1 MSLYLRFYEA
11 DIIYLTLNHINII
24 WLQNKWNVTIFLM
37 FFLSNSGG
45 FFFLK
50 KWLATHSKFGVS
62 FDPKLLPDTGH
73 PGRDWGSSWMHGFPS
88 CFLLSQFVGF
98 IWDTKVEQGTG
109 PQVPVQ
115 FPHWNVVISGTSLF
129 VSVHVYMCVYVCLH
143 MCMYVDVHPQGCRGL
158 VITLD
163 IFYFRIY
170 SRPRNK
176 RGTPWFLLIQLALR
190 ISCLCLLSIRITGDC
205 HACPDVTWLLEIQ
218 TWSLILS
225 HLPRPGQ
232 NL

>member
-1 MSLYLRFYEA
+1 MDA
-11 DIIYLTLNHINII
+11 
-24 WLQNKWNVTIFLM
+24 WV
-37 FFLSNSGG
+37 
-45 FFFLK
+45 
-50 KWLATHSKFGVS
+50 
-62 FDPKLLPDTGH
+62 PKLLPPFPVRGFHLRHKSWT
-73 PGRDWGSSWMHGFPS
+73 RDRSSGPCPISILKCRHFRH
-88 CFLLSQFVGF
+88 LS
-98 IWDTKVEQGTG
+98 
-109 PQVPVQ
+109 
-115 FPHWNVVISGTSLF
+115 F
-129 VSVHVYMCVYVCLH
+129 VSVHVYMRVYVCLH

-163 IFYFRIY
+163 IFYFLIY

-225 HLPRPGQ
+225 HLPRPGR